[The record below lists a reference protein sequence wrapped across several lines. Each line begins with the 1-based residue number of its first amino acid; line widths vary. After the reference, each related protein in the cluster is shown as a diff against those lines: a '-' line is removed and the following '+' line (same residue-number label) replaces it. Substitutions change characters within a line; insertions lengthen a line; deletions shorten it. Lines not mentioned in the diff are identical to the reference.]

1 MLSEH
6 LRLLTIGISAGLL
19 ISIALTRFLQAW
31 LFGISA
37 TDPFLFCSALLIL
50 SALSVLRLSY
60 RRDVLPFST
69 RRKPCVANNCVHPAT
84 PVDYRRKNLEV
95 QNLNLTPHAMI
106 H

>member
-19 ISIALTRFLQAW
+19 ISVALTRFLQAW

-69 RRKPCVANNCVHPAT
+69 RRKPWERIILFTPQHPWITAE
-84 PVDYRRKNLEV
+84 K
-95 QNLNLTPHAMI
+95 I
-106 H
+106 